1 MSSQIQY
8 IGHDFDRDSW
18 LDIKPLPG
26 PTGPPADVSFSL
38 YTFLDHF
45 ILLRALSIIYF
56 SLIRFVG
63 VLFVF
68 FFVIFV
74 WMG

>member
-56 SLIRFVG
+56 SLIRFCG
-63 VLFVF
+63 GFFCVF
-68 FFVIFV
+68 FCDFCL
-74 WMG
+74 MG